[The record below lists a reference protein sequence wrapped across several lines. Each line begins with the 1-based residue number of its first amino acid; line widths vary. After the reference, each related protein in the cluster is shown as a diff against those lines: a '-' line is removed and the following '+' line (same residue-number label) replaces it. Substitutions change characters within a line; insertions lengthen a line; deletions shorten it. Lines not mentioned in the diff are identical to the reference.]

1 MKHHAL
7 SLALVACTAP
17 LSLVGAQVARD
28 TAHAP
33 TIVVTATRTPLS
45 IMRSPATVSVISGDE
60 LRREGIVSVVDALR
74 HVPGLTVV
82 QTGSYGGATSLF
94 IRGGESK
101 FAKVLVDGVAVNDA
115 GGAFDFS
122 SLSTDNLERIEIV
135 RGPASVLYGSDAMA
149 GVVQLFT
156 RRGSGPP
163 RIDLSARGGRYATYD
178 ADAAIRGTD
187 HGVDYSVSGAR
198 HSTDGIQ
205 LFNSGFRQSVGS
217 GTVGWHG
224 AGADARLTAR
234 FTDDN
239 LHYPTD
245 GSGQVV
251 DSNATR
257 RDDRLVLGFDGG
269 LRLSSAATLQLA
281 LASSGIHAISDNQPD
296 GPADTHGY
304 YYTTGDRSYRRSA
317 DLRINATLMQ
327 GLELTTG
334 AQTERQWQTSATQ
347 SNFGPSSYSARRRS
361 TGYYSQLL
369 YGADNYTATLG
380 GRFEHSQTF
389 GDFFTYRAA
398 ANVNPFMATR
408 VHASAGTSFR
418 EPTMLENFGGG
429 FVIGDSTL
437 SPEQAH
443 SFDAGIEQSL
453 EQWGTISVTGF
464 WNWFSNLIDYKYSAK
479 DPNYFNVAKTK
490 TSGAE
495 LGWSVQLPGGF
506 HGDASLTYLD
516 ARVVDP
522 GKSTAATA
530 AFAPGARLLRRPMQ
544 TMDLGAGYG
553 TARGTFDVRVHRSGT
568 REDVFFAPDFS
579 SKRVTLP
586 AYVRTDVSGELP
598 LTPESGRSMTLTA
611 RVENLFDVRYSEV
624 AGVNYDFSR
633 TDDASINHTG
643 YRAPGRRALL
653 GLRLS
658 L

>member
-1 MKHHAL
+1 MIPRPFY
-7 SLALVACTAP
+7 LAVVAFATP
-17 LSLVGAQVARD
+17 LSLLSAQVARD
-28 TAHAP
+28 TAHASP
-33 TIVVTATRTPLS
+33 IVVTATRTPLS
-45 IMRSPATVSVISGDE
+45 IVRSPATISVITGDE

-74 HVPGLTVV
+74 QVPGLTVV

-122 SLSTDNLERIEIV
+122 SLSTDNLDRIEIV

-156 RRGSGPP
+156 RQGSGSPH
-163 RIDLSARGGRYATYD
+163 IDLSARGGKYATYD
-178 ADAAIRGTD
+178 GDLAIRGAD

-198 HSTDGIQ
+198 HATDGIQ
-205 LFNSGFRQSVGS
+205 LFNSAFKQSVGS
-217 GTVGWHG
+217 GTIGWHG
-224 AGADARLTAR
+224 TDADARLTAR

-269 LRLSSAATLQLA
+269 LRLSSAASLQLA
-281 LASSGIHAISDNQPD
+281 LASSGIHAITDNQPD
-296 GPADTHGY
+296 GPTDTQGY

-317 DLRINATLMQ
+317 DLRINATLVP
-327 GLELTTG
+327 GLELTSG

-369 YGADNYTATLG
+369 YGADNYTATVG

-408 VHASAGTSFR
+408 LHASTGTAFR

-453 EQWGTISVTGF
+453 DQWGTISVTGF

-506 HGDASLTYLD
+506 HGDASFTYLD

-522 GKSTAATA
+522 GKSMAATA

-544 TMDLGAGYG
+544 TMDFGAGYG

-579 SKRVTLP
+579 SKRVSLP
-586 AYVRTDVSGELP
+586 AYVRTDASGELP
-598 LTPESGRSMTLTA
+598 LMPASGRSVTMTA
-611 RVENLFDVRYSEV
+611 RIENLFDVRYSEV